1 MLSFIGDYVC
11 KLDTKG
17 RLVVPAVFRKEMQ
30 GEGMCSFVLR
40 RSIFDECI
48 DVYPKGEWEKLVEG
62 LREKVSR
69 FNGEHVRFMR
79 AFFQGVIEVEID
91 GNGRILVPRKM
102 LDEAGIGNEAV
113 MVGLDAKIEL
123 WERERYEKN
132 AMSKE
137 EFLHL
142 TQKLGL

>member
-1 MLSFIGDYVC
+1 
-11 KLDTKG
+11 
-17 RLVVPAVFRKEMQ
+17 
-30 GEGMCSFVLR
+30 
-40 RSIFDECI
+40 
-48 DVYPKGEWEKLVEG
+48 
-62 LREKVSR
+62 
-69 FNGEHVRFMR
+69 
-79 AFFQGVIEVEID
+79 
-91 GNGRILVPRKM
+91 M

>member
-11 KLDTKG
+11 KLDAKG
-17 RLVVPAVFRKEMQ
+17 RLVVPVAFRKEMQ
-30 GEGMCSFVLR
+30 GEEGCSFVLR

-48 DVYPKGEWEKLVEG
+48 DVYPKREWERLVG
-62 LREKVSR
+62 DLRSKVSR
-69 FNGEHVRFMR
+69 FNGEHARFMR
-79 AFFQGVIEVEID
+79 AFFQGVVEVEVD

-102 LDEAGIGNEAV
+102 LDEAGIGAEAV

-123 WERERYEKN
+123 WERGRYEKN
-132 AMSKE
+132 AMSKD
-137 EFLHL
+137 EFLRL